1 MRLNANNYK
10 PRMRGPAYTNKIMA
24 KKSNSL
30 KFKARY
36 AQKMKIEQLKA
47 RD

>member
-1 MRLNANNYK
+1 
-10 PRMRGPAYTNKIMA
+10 MRGAAYTNKIMA

-36 AQKMKIEQLKA
+36 AQKMKIEQIKNS
-47 RD
+47 D

>member
-1 MRLNANNYK
+1 MRMNANNYK
-10 PRMRGPAYTNKIMA
+10 PKMRGAAYTNKIMA

-30 KFKARY
+30 KHKARIGQRLKY
-36 AQKMKIEQLKA
+36 EQMQN